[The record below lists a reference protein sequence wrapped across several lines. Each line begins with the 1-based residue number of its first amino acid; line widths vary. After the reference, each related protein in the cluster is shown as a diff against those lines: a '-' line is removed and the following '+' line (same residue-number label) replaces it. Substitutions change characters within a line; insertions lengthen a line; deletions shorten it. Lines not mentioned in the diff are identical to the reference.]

1 MSVFQKILP
10 VPKTVTTREGTFRLP
25 AEPAAAASFDISGD
39 FRFLFGLLNAR
50 VSGSAPAPSEGGLR
64 LSLGDVRETALPLPT
79 HREGY
84 TLSLE
89 ETGAQLCALTK
100 EGLAYGL
107 KTLIKLLAAGE
118 EIPCALI
125 GDEPAL
131 SMRWVHMCIFN
142 PDDGTEKE
150 DTCFAAVKKRILA
163 AAMAGYNAVLL
174 EFWGMFPNPRRPYAS
189 WPKAYTME
197 EVKALVSFIKD
208 DLYMDA
214 FPCQNL
220 SSHAG
225 WSRIASR
232 QHVVLDQRPD
242 LHEMWIP
249 GGWCF
254 ATENPDT
261 KAYLKD
267 IMEELIIAFRQ
278 PKYFHISS
286 DKAFGFGSTEADRTR
301 PADVLF
307 VSHITWLNTFLQER
321 GITPIMWND
330 MIYSCTDSLFWKMD
344 PNMADQLPRNM
355 LINVWTH
362 NDPGEYWP
370 DPLFFEEKG
379 FRTVYSPFMHAGS
392 IRNMAAI
399 CKRNRTCGLVQT
411 TWHRPESALPYVM
424 FSGALQWGD
433 AEPTLEEAGKA
444 AALWNK

>member
-1 MSVFQKILP
+1 MSVFEKILP
-10 VPKTVTTREGTFRLP
+10 IPRKITCCGGTFSLP
-25 AEPAAAASFDISGD
+25 EAPEVFANFDASGDYHYLLGLMHAAPAATKEAGSGHMLRLAIGEDSFD
-39 FRFLFGLLNAR
+39 
-50 VSGSAPAPSEGGLR
+50 V
-64 LSLGDVRETALPLPT
+64 LPVPT
-79 HREGY
+79 HKEGY
-84 TLSLE
+84 TLDLK
-89 ETGAQLCALTK
+89 ETGAQLCAITK

-107 KTLIKLLAAGE
+107 KTLLKLLALGE
-118 EIPCALI
+118 EIPCARI
-125 GDEPAL
+125 TDEPAL
-131 SMRWVHMCIFN
+131 SARWVHMCIFN
-142 PDDGTEKE
+142 PDDGTEKD
-150 DTCFAAVKKRILA
+150 DTSFEAVKKRIHA
-163 AAMAGYNAVLL
+163 AAMAGYNAVFL

-197 EVKALVSFIKD
+197 QVKALVSLIRD

-214 FPCQNL
+214 YPCQNL

-225 WSRIASR
+225 WSRIISR

-242 LHEMWIP
+242 LQDMWIP

-261 KAYLKD
+261 KAYLQD
-267 IMEELIIAFRQ
+267 IMEELILAFRQ
-278 PKYFHISS
+278 PKFFHISS

-307 VSHITWLNTFLQER
+307 VSHITWLNSFLQER

-344 PNMADQLPRNM
+344 PSMADQLPRNILM
-355 LINVWTH
+355 NVWTH

-379 FRTVYSPFMHAGS
+379 FRTVYSPFMHEGS
-392 IRNMAAI
+392 IRNMIAI
-399 CKRNRTCGLVQT
+399 SKRNKTFGLVQT
-411 TWHRPESALPYVM
+411 TWHRPASALPYVL

-433 AEPTLEEAGKA
+433 TEPEKPVIEEALA
-444 AALWNK
+444 IWHR